1 LNSLKYYAFYPGVFL
16 DMPNTQLSFEADF
29 LLLLRLLVAALLC
42 GLLGWERE
50 TRGKPAG
57 LRTHMLVGVS
67 AALFVSLGEL
77 MIVRYREEGM
87 LMRLN
92 MIDILGAV
100 VSGVSFL
107 GAGMIFVS
115 RGKDVQGLTT
125 AASIL
130 ATSAVGVT
138 AGLEHYVLA
147 AGVTILLLFILRVV
161 GWLDVPKKKS
171 LED

>member
-1 LNSLKYYAFYPGVFL
+1 VPDTHL
-16 DMPNTQLSFEADF
+16 TFEADL
-29 LLLLRLLVAALLC
+29 LLLLRLVVAAVLSA
-42 GLLGWERE
+42 LLGWERE

-87 LMRLN
+87 YIRLN

-115 RGKDVQGLTT
+115 RNHNVQGLTT

-147 AGVTILLLFILRVV
+147 AGATLLLFIILRVLS
-161 GWLDVPKKKS
+161 WLEPPDKDAAAVEEKS
-171 LED
+171 E

>member
-1 LNSLKYYAFYPGVFL
+1 
-16 DMPNTQLSFEADF
+16 MPDTHLSFEADL
-29 LLLLRLLVAALLC
+29 LLLLRLLVAALLSA
-42 GLLGWERE
+42 LLGWERE

-87 LMRLN
+87 LLRLN

-115 RGKDVQGLTT
+115 RSKEVQGLTT

-130 ATSAVGVT
+130 ATSAIGVT

-147 AGVTILLLFILRVV
+147 LGATLLLFIILRVLV
-161 GWLDVPKKKS
+161 WLERPSKETSDQSPPK
-171 LED
+171 

>member
-1 LNSLKYYAFYPGVFL
+1 MFL
-16 DMPNTQLSFEADF
+16 IMPDTHLTFEADL
-29 LLLLRLLVAALLC
+29 LLLLRLLLAALLSA
-42 GLLGWERE
+42 LLGWERE

-77 MIVRYREEGM
+77 MIVRYENEGM
-87 LMRLN
+87 LIRLN

-107 GAGMIFVS
+107 GAGMIFVA
-115 RGKDVQGLTT
+115 RGNDVQGLTT
-125 AASIL
+125 AAALL
-130 ATSAVGVT
+130 ATAGIGVT

-147 AGVTILLLFILRVV
+147 VGATVLLLFILRIVS
-161 GWLDVPKKKS
+161 WLEVPKKDTFEEK
-171 LED
+171 

>member
-1 LNSLKYYAFYPGVFL
+1 MNYSARFLAEVFL

-115 RGKDVQGLTT
+115 RDKDVQGLTT

-130 ATSAVGVT
+130 ATAGIGVT

-147 AGVTILLLFILRVV
+147 VGATILLLFILRVI
-161 GWLDVPKKKS
+161 GWIELPRTNAKDS
-171 LED
+171 